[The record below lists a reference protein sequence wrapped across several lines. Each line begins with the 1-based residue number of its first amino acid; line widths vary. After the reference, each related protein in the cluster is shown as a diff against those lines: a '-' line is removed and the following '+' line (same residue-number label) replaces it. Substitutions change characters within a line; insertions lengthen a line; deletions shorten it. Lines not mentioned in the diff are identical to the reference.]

1 MACRSHGCTE
11 RVRTGAPFVLSP
23 GPVLESS
30 RGCSR
35 KYWLSTAGYS
45 RSIARVL
52 ERSAAAVGPG
62 QRVPCAGA
70 YLSGAAGSN
79 VCPAGS
85 MRIVTE
91 AACRIAAVAAG
102 KTAGYPFVE
111 TYPTLPRGCYYAYN
125 NIVNLN
131 TAPDGFGDSN
141 YRLLC
146 AVTSTGAPPPRRSA
160 PRVRT
165 DACSG
170 TARESVSHAR
180 THARTLE
187 CALPCHTYSRGT
199 RRRLRAVFRT
209 VWC

>member
-1 MACRSHGCTE
+1 M
-11 RVRTGAPFVLSP
+11 LSP

-52 ERSAAAVGPG
+52 ERPAAAVGPG
-62 QRVPCAGA
+62 LRVPCAGA
-70 YLSGAAGSN
+70 YVSGAAGSN

-91 AACRIAAVAAG
+91 EGCRTAAG
-102 KTAGYPFVE
+102 AARKTMDSTFVV
-111 TYPTLPRGCYYAYN
+111 TYPTLPRGCYYTYN
-125 NIVNLN
+125 SIVNLN
-131 TAPDGFGDSN
+131 TAPDGAGDSN
-141 YRLLC
+141 YWLLC

-160 PRVRT
+160 AARAHRRMQR
-165 DACSG
+165 CC
-170 TARESVSHAR
+170 ARECFACTHAHSNVHYHVSHAL
-180 THARTLE
+180 T
-187 CALPCHTYSRGT
+187 GT